1 MNMSQWQEIKIS
13 DWKYRESKRVIQMC
27 SNYLEIIESYFPG
40 VNKVVCARAHKIHG
54 YMAAN
59 FNPLIASVICIF
71 MP

>member
-1 MNMSQWQEIKIS
+1 
-13 DWKYRESKRVIQMC
+13 MC